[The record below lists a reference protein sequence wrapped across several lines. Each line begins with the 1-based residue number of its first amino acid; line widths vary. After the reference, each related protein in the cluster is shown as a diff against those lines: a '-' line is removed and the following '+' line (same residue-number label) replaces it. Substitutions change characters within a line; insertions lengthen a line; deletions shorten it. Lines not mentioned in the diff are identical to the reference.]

1 MSNDIEVHGLNAFQR
16 EMADRF
22 WATDTID
29 EIETMIQRLPARS
42 LRHQARV
49 ALEMMIAATFDQ
61 DSLEDLSLAQQVI
74 DKARK

>member
-1 MSNDIEVHGLNAFQR
+1 MAIEIHGLNAFQR

-22 WATDTID
+22 WTTSTID

-49 ALEMMIAATFDQ
+49 ALEMMIAATYDEDTF
-61 DSLEDLSLAQQVI
+61 EDLSLAQSVI